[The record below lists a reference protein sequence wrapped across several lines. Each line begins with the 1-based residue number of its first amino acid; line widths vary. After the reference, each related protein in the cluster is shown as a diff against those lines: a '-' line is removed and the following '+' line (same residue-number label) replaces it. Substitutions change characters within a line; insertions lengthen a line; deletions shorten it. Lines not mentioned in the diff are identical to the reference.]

1 MSVIEIKV
9 SAAPRGDSYTS
20 GLNFKFTSTSQY
32 LKDENGNLEF
42 PRGSGRATLVF
53 HLVTR
58 SVNWPRGPH
67 EISFLVSDDADAH
80 ETLWVWHEK
89 TTPGRYQGQVFSGFA
104 LSPDETTNQRHMVLA
119 VTSATEAAGIYH
131 CKLDVGVITKDGI
144 HRISHDPRIINGG
157 GGGME

>member
-20 GLNFKFTSTSQY
+20 GVDLKFTSASQY
-32 LKDENGNLEF
+32 LKDEDGNLEF
-42 PRGSGRATLVF
+42 PRGSGPATLVF

-58 SVNWPRGPH
+58 TVNWPKGPH
-67 EISFLVSDDADAH
+67 EISFLVSDAADGH

-89 TTPGRYQGQVFSGFA
+89 ATPGRYQGQVFTGFT
-104 LSPDETTNQRHMVLA
+104 LSPDHTTNKRHMVLA
-119 VTSATEAAGIYH
+119 VTNANEAAGIYH
-131 CKLDVGVITKDGI
+131 YKLDVGVVTQDGI
-144 HRISHDPRIINGG
+144 QRISHDPRIINGG